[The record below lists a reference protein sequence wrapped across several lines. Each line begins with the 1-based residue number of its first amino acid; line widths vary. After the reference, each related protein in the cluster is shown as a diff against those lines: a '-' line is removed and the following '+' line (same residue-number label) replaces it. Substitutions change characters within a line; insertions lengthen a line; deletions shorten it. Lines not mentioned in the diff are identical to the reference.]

1 MVNSAVSIQE
11 QSVVDSLP
19 VNIESIKKAFIQLN
33 QLPAANEQ
41 FMPSPAPASHVMRV
55 KDWLQDVERNLGVK
69 AKVVASPE
77 QCGLSITA
85 PAAIVDDEA
94 VLFANYVDNQ
104 KMAMDVFEYAVVGLL
119 GVQRLLK
126 KESVCLRI
134 FTDLDAD
141 TQEFL
146 SKRHAL
152 PFETNEDK
160 VLLLKMHLADL
171 AGLNIRLTWLE
182 RREAWQRQ
190 CMRLIYPK
198 LKFESQDL
206 HYLLLK
212 ARRALKKS

>member
-1 MVNSAVSIQE
+1 MNSAVNVQE
-11 QSVVDSLP
+11 QVVVDSLP
-19 VNIESIKKAFIQLN
+19 INIEAIKKAFIQLN

-41 FMPSPAPASHVMRV
+41 FMPSPAPATHVIRV
-55 KDWLQDVERNLGVK
+55 KDWLQDLERDLGVK
-69 AKVVASPE
+69 AKVVASPQ
-77 QCGLSITA
+77 QCGLSINA

-94 VLFANYVDNQ
+94 VLFANCIDNQ
-104 KMAMDVFEYAVVGLL
+104 KMAMDVFEYAVGGLL

-126 KESVCLRI
+126 KENTCLRI

-146 SKRHAL
+146 IKRHNL

-171 AGLNIRLTWLE
+171 AGLNVRLTWLE

-190 CMRLIYPK
+190 LVRLFYPK
-198 LKFESQDL
+198 LKFESLDL

-212 ARRALKKS
+212 ARRLLRKG